1 MAELNRDFLSN
12 RYASLLITR
21 FFGISA
27 SRAGTKAGAWHP
39 TWLEVA
45 HSGNRRTLRFC
56 CRFFSMA
63 GVMRRSGSAL
73 VFIVMGVLALGL
85 VQCEQPR
92 RSTPPAATSSK
103 VVTQLPAQTASA
115 VPQAKAVPAPSASA
129 PPPFAHPPAN
139 TEGCPEGMVRVT
151 GAYCPG
157 VIQTCEE
164 YHEEYLQSKRDGTV
178 SERCLKFK
186 EPSRCV
192 VEQRKNLDFC
202 MDRYEYPNQ
211 VGEKPWV
218 LTSWRQAQLMCRE
231 QGKRLCSEDE
241 YNFACEGPEM
251 LPYVTGYVRDATLC
265 TIDREYHRPNH
276 EMRLLTYQR
285 CLDDESCRTE
295 FERLDQRHAIGSK
308 LSCVSWAGVVDLNG
322 NVNEWVRR
330 PHKEPPNRSG
340 LKGGWWGPV
349 RNRCR
354 PTVAFHKEFDYGYE
368 AGFRCCKGLGT
379 ESPDP
384 RYEAERFKVSPE
396 QLADRKA
403 KQEEAA
409 KRSQSKTEPAGE
421 PPSSQSSEPS
431 RSESSA
437 AKERGNSAAGAA
449 APAAA
454 PGSAVE
460 PVVTPVPAP
469 SDSIAGSTPT
479 PSSTPVPPPASRH
492 APEPRP
498 LVPTAPSVQPTPRR
512 DSPTP
517 GNAPPSS
524 ASAR

>member
-1 MAELNRDFLSN
+1 M
-12 RYASLLITR
+12 
-21 FFGISA
+21 
-27 SRAGTKAGAWHP
+27 W
-39 TWLEVA
+39 
-45 HSGNRRTLRFC
+45 
-56 CRFFSMA
+56 
-63 GVMRRSGSAL
+63 RSGSAL
-73 VFIVMGVLALGL
+73 VFFAVGVLSFGL
-85 VQCEQPR
+85 IRCEQPR
-92 RSTPPAATSSK
+92 RSPPPAPSSSTA
-103 VVTQLPAQTASA
+103 VTRLPAQTESTAAQTESTA
-115 VPQAKAVPAPSASA
+115 AQPLA
-129 PPPFAHPPAN
+129 PPAASSSTAAPFAHPPAN
-139 TEGCPEGMVRVT
+139 TAGCADGMVRVT

-164 YHEEYLQSKRDGTV
+164 YHEEYLHSERNGAV

-192 VEQRKNLDFC
+192 VDQRKNLDFC
-202 MDRYEYPNQ
+202 MDRYEYPNLP
-211 VGEKPWV
+211 GEKPWV

-251 LPYVTGYVRDATLC
+251 LPYVTGYVRDAEKC
-265 TIDREYHRPNH
+265 NIDREYHRPNH
-276 EMRLLTYQR
+276 DLRLLTYQR
-285 CLDDESCRTE
+285 CLEDEACRAE
-295 FERLDQRHAIGSK
+295 FERLDQRHAIGAN

-354 PTVAFHKEFDYGYE
+354 PTVGFHKEFDYGYE
-368 AGFRCCKGLGT
+368 AGFRCCKGLGP

-384 RYEAERFKVSPE
+384 RYEAERFKISPE
-396 QLADRKA
+396 QLEERKT
-403 KQEEAA
+403 KQDALEDS
-409 KRSQSKTEPAGE
+409 KRSQKAAIDQDTAPTTPA
-421 PPSSQSSEPS
+421 PS
-431 RSESSA
+431 RSEARVATRENRASDA
-437 AKERGNSAAGAA
+437 RT
-449 APAAA
+449 PA
-454 PGSAVE
+454 PGAGDALE

-469 SDSIAGSTPT
+469 SSSAARPAPK
-479 PSSTPVPPPASRH
+479 PSNGPPPAAAPPASRP

-498 LVPTAPSVQPTPRR
+498 PAPPAPPLPPAPRR
-512 DSPTP
+512 DTPAPAPGPAP